1 MDVVCGGIFLMTNT
15 ADNDSLDAGAVRKV
29 LRLLDALRQS
39 QAGSV
44 IYHQIERMLDELVS
58 SNHGIQRAYAA
69 IAATLLDAFA
79 GHLHVGS
86 PLNIQVKM
94 LRTRLQP
101 PLSVSDL
108 QALQQYVD
116 VYHDQIIHLQE
127 LDQAVFAQAFRPL
140 LQAFGI
146 ETEASDTA
154 SDTVGMDAAHT
165 AHATARI
172 SPLDASSLELAA
184 VPPPVNRLVPA
195 EDLAPVIEDLPTY
208 SPEESGEAR
217 AWVRPTIERHPL
229 ESLGGQPTITRET
242 ERAAVADADI
252 GDAEVHRV
260 TAYRSQL
267 DARRRDIQELQAG
280 LAQQVLDTIAQNQ
293 EFGVLLE
300 VVLSELRQIG
310 EVSDLEN
317 LRWTLISEIEKLM
330 SGHHELADKL
340 DSTHHYLQVIE
351 SDSRQLTDELTRVRL
366 LSLTDEL
373 TGLPNRRAFLR
384 RLEDEVA
391 RVQRYGFP
399 LSLALIDLDKFKDV
413 NDKYGHAGGDEVLRV
428 YSKNILSTFRHH
440 DLVAR
445 YGGEEFAV
453 LLPNTEREGALRAL
467 NKVKQRCA
475 ETRWQSDGSVVSVPT
490 FSAGLA
496 LYKPGETST
505 AFVERVDKALY
516 RAKRLGRNRV
526 EIDMTYQTDAETQP
540 PAQKGAEPT

>member
-1 MDVVCGGIFLMTNT
+1 MTGS
-15 ADNDSLDAGAVRKV
+15 ADIDSLDAGAIRKV

-39 QAGSV
+39 QAGGV
-44 IYHQIERMLDELVS
+44 IYRQVERMLDDLAT
-58 SNHGIQRAYAA
+58 SNHGIQQAYAA
-69 IAATLLDAFA
+69 IAGTLLDAFA
-79 GHLHVGS
+79 SHLHTGS
-86 PLNIQVKM
+86 PLQVQVKL

-108 QALQQYVD
+108 QALQQYLD
-116 VYHDQIIHLQE
+116 VYHDQIAHIQDV
-127 LDQAVFAQAFRPL
+127 DQAVFAQAIRPL
-140 LQAFGI
+140 LQAYGI
-146 ETEASDTA
+146 EDEVSRVPAPATVAIPEPVVPVTA
-154 SDTVGMDAAHT
+154 SAVSPAVIHPDAAADVMVKAPPSESYAPAGESVQT
-165 AHATARI
+165 AH
-172 SPLDASSLELAA
+172 SQP
-184 VPPPVNRLVPA
+184 
-195 EDLAPVIEDLPTY
+195 
-208 SPEESGEAR
+208 G
-217 AWVRPTIERHPL
+217 RHPL
-229 ESLGGQPTITRET
+229 DSLGGQPTLTREPEQDEPSRAGEPE
-242 ERAAVADADI
+242 ERVS
-252 GDAEVHRV
+252 
-260 TAYRSQL
+260 AYRSQL

-300 VVLSELRQIG
+300 VVLSELRQVG
-310 EVSDLEN
+310 AVSDLEN
-317 LRWTLISEIEKLM
+317 LRWTLIREIEKLM

-399 LSLALIDLDKFKDV
+399 LSLALIDLDKFKEV

-428 YSKNILSTFRHH
+428 YSKNILSVFRHH

-453 LLPNTEREGALRAL
+453 LLPNTEHEGALRAL
-467 NKVKQRCA
+467 NKVKNRCA
-475 ETRWQSDGSVVSVPT
+475 ETRWQSNGGVVAVPT
-490 FSAGLA
+490 FSAGFA

-526 EIDMTYQTDAETQP
+526 EFDMTYQTDADNQTSTRQ
-540 PAQKGAEPT
+540 GAEPT

>member
-1 MDVVCGGIFLMTNT
+1 MASSVVS
-15 ADNDSLDAGAVRKV
+15 DSLDAGASRKV
-29 LRLLDALRQS
+29 LRLLEALRQS

-44 IYHQIERMLDELVS
+44 IYRQIERMLDEMVS
-58 SNHGIQRAYAA
+58 SNREVQQAYAN
-69 IAATLLDAFA
+69 IAAALLETYAE
-79 GHLHVGS
+79 HLHKGS
-86 PLNIQVKM
+86 PLQVQVKL

-101 PLSVSDL
+101 PLSVSDV
-108 QALQQYVD
+108 QALHQYIE
-116 VYHDQIIHLQE
+116 VYNDQIAQLQG
-127 LDQAVFAQAFRPL
+127 LDEVVFAQAVRPL
-140 LQAFGI
+140 LVAFGI
-146 ETEASDTA
+146 EDADSSPFSAPVAGSSVGTVSITPTA
-154 SDTVGMDAAHT
+154 SDRTQAEPQEPPEPETRAPTSPAAWT
-165 AHATARI
+165 
-172 SPLDASSLELAA
+172 EQ
-184 VPPPVNRLVPA
+184 PPVAADTNA
-195 EDLAPVIEDLPTY
+195 YQAKHE
-208 SPEESGEAR
+208 
-217 AWVRPTIERHPL
+217 WVRPISERHPL
-229 ESLGGQPTITRET
+229 ESLDGQPTLKREPVGEIDEPESGDND
-242 ERAAVADADI
+242 ERR
-252 GDAEVHRV
+252 GG
-260 TAYRSQL
+260 TYRSQL

-300 VVLSELRQIG
+300 VVLSELRQVG
-310 EVSDLEN
+310 DVTELEN
-317 LRWTLISEIEKLM
+317 LRWALIREIEKLM

-399 LSLALIDLDKFKDV
+399 LTLALIDLDKFKEI

-428 YSKNILSTFRHH
+428 YSKNILSIFRHH

-453 LLPNTEREGALRAL
+453 LLPNTESEGALRAL
-467 NKVKQRCA
+467 TKVKNRCA
-475 ETRWQSDGSVVSVPT
+475 ETRWQSNGSVVSVPT

-516 RAKRLGRNRV
+516 RAKRLGRNRT
-526 EIDMTYQTDAETQP
+526 EMDMTYQTEAEARIPSQN
-540 PAQKGAEPT
+540 GAEPS

>member
-1 MDVVCGGIFLMTNT
+1 MAGT
-15 ADNDSLDAGAVRKV
+15 AISDSLDAGACRKV
-29 LRLLDALRQS
+29 LRLLEALRQS

-44 IYHQIERMLDELVS
+44 IYRQIERMLDEMVT
-58 SNHGIQRAYAA
+58 SNSEIQQAYAN
-69 IAATLLDAFA
+69 IATALLDTYA
-79 GHLHVGS
+79 GHLHKGS
-86 PLNIQVKM
+86 PLQVQVRL

-101 PLSVSDL
+101 PLSVSDIK
-108 QALQQYVD
+108 ALQQYIE
-116 VYHDQIIHLQE
+116 VYNEQIAHIQD
-127 LDQAVFAQAFRPL
+127 LDEVVFAQAVRPL

-146 ETEASDTA
+146 EEADSTPGSVSVVDQAPVAVTPVTTEP
-154 SDTVGMDAAHT
+154 VQ
-165 AHATARI
+165 
-172 SPLDASSLELAA
+172 PA
-184 VPPPVNRLVPA
+184 VPCAPYVAEPTAPVQPA
-195 EDLAPVIEDLPTY
+195 EWGEDDSAT
-208 SPEESGEAR
+208 SEPESYPAAR
-217 AWVRPTIERHPL
+217 EWVRPLSERHPL
-229 ESLGGQPTITRET
+229 DSLGGQPTLKRESAGDVEELNEPSET
-242 ERAAVADADI
+242 GENEERR
-252 GDAEVHRV
+252 GGS
-260 TAYRSQL
+260 YRNNQL

-300 VVLSELRQIG
+300 VVLSELRQVG
-310 EVSDLEN
+310 DVSELEN
-317 LRWTLISEIEKLM
+317 LRWSLIREIEKLM

-351 SDSRQLTDELTRVRL
+351 SDSRQLTDELSRVRL

-399 LSLALIDLDKFKDV
+399 LTLALMDLDKFKEI

-428 YSKNILSTFRHH
+428 YSKNILSIFRHH

-453 LLPNTEREGALRAL
+453 LLPNTESEGALRAL
-467 NKVKQRCA
+467 TKVKNRCA
-475 ETRWQSDGSVVSVPT
+475 ETRWQSNGSVVSVPT

-526 EIDMTYQTDAETQP
+526 EMDMTYQTEGESRAPSQTS
-540 PAQKGAEPT
+540 AEPT

>member
-1 MDVVCGGIFLMTNT
+1 MSTNP
-15 ADNDSLDAGAVRKV
+15 DSDALENGATRKV
-29 LRLLDALRQS
+29 LRLLEALRQS
-39 QAGSV
+39 QAGGV
-44 IYHQIERMLDELVS
+44 IYRQVERMLDELVT
-58 SNHGIQRAYAA
+58 SNRDIQQAYANV
-69 IAATLLDAFA
+69 AAALLDAYA
-79 GHLHVGS
+79 SHLHAGS
-86 PLNIQVKM
+86 PLHVQVKL

-101 PLSVSDL
+101 PLSLSDI
-108 QALQQYVD
+108 QALQQYIE
-116 VYHDQIIHLQE
+116 VYNEQISHLQD
-127 LDQAVFAQAFRPL
+127 LDQAVFARAIRPL

-146 ETEASDTA
+146 EEPGEQVSIVPVAKIVTPPGPPSTPAEVTQAPSQVAEHRTEA
-154 SDTVGMDAAHT
+154 
-165 AHATARI
+165 
-172 SPLDASSLELAA
+172 
-184 VPPPVNRLVPA
+184 
-195 EDLAPVIEDLPTY
+195 
-208 SPEESGEAR
+208 PEEGPRDSRE
-217 AWVRPTIERHPL
+217 WVRPRTERHPV
-229 ESLGGQPTITRET
+229 EDIEGQPTLKREL
-242 ERAAVADADI
+242 EQSAVDD
-252 GDAEVHRV
+252 GVENEDGRG
-260 TAYRSQL
+260 TNYRSQL

-280 LAQQVLDTIAQNQ
+280 LAQQVLDTIAQN
-293 EFGVLLE
+293 EVFGVLLE
-300 VVLSELRQIG
+300 VVLGELRQVG
-310 EVSDLEN
+310 EITELEN
-317 LRWTLISEIEKLM
+317 LRWTLIREIEKLM

-399 LSLALIDLDKFKDV
+399 LTLALIDLDKFKEV

-428 YSKNILSTFRHH
+428 YSKNILSIFRHH

-453 LLPNTEREGALRAL
+453 LLPNTESEGAMRAL
-467 NKVKQRCA
+467 TKVKNRCA
-475 ETRWQSDGSVVSVPT
+475 ETRWQSDGTVVSVPT

-526 EIDMTYQTDAETQP
+526 ELDMTYQPESEAGAP
-540 PAQKGAEPT
+540 VQKGAEPS

>member
-1 MDVVCGGIFLMTNT
+1 MTGS
-15 ADNDSLDAGAVRKV
+15 ADIDSLDAGAIRKV

-39 QAGSV
+39 QAGGV
-44 IYHQIERMLDELVS
+44 IYRQVERMLDELAT
-58 SNHGIQRAYAA
+58 SNHGIQQAYAA
-69 IAATLLDAFA
+69 IAGTLLDAFA
-79 GHLHVGS
+79 GHLHTGS
-86 PLNIQVKM
+86 PLQIQVKL

-116 VYHDQIIHLQE
+116 VYHDQITHIQDM
-127 LDQAVFAQAFRPL
+127 DQAVFAQAIRPL
-140 LQAFGI
+140 LQAYGI
-146 ETEASDTA
+146 EDEISRVPAPVA
-154 SDTVGMDAAHT
+154 VANPAP
-165 AHATARI
+165 APVFI
-172 SPLDASSLELAA
+172 SPTA
-184 VPPPVNRLVPA
+184 VPAVDVIPNLVAEAGVRPHAPKPPAPMVEEMTHAMPA
-195 EDLAPVIEDLPTY
+195 EAEHQPREW
-208 SPEESGEAR
+208 SR
-217 AWVRPTIERHPL
+217 AQFERHPL
-229 ESLGGQPTITRET
+229 DSLGGQPTLVREP
-242 ERAAVADADI
+242 ERDESAPAGDAD
-252 GDAEVHRV
+252 EYRV
-260 TAYRSQL
+260 SAYRSQL

-300 VVLSELRQIG
+300 VVLSELRQVG

-317 LRWTLISEIEKLM
+317 LRWTLIREIEKLM

-399 LSLALIDLDKFKDV
+399 LSLALIDLDKFKEV

-428 YSKNILSTFRHH
+428 YSKNILSIFRHH

-467 NKVKQRCA
+467 NKVKNRCA
-475 ETRWQSDGSVVSVPT
+475 ETRWQSNGGGVVSVPT

-526 EIDMTYQTDAETQP
+526 EIDMTYQADADDHTPTQ
-540 PAQKGAEPT
+540 QGAEPT

>member
-1 MDVVCGGIFLMTNT
+1 MAGT
-15 ADNDSLDAGAVRKV
+15 AADSDTLDAGASRKV

-39 QAGSV
+39 QAGGV
-44 IYHQIERMLDELVS
+44 IYRQVERMLDEMVS
-58 SNHGIQRAYAA
+58 SNREVQQAYAN
-69 IAATLLDAFA
+69 IAAALLDAYA
-79 GHLHVGS
+79 EHLHKGS
-86 PLNIQVKM
+86 PLQVQVKL

-101 PLSVSDL
+101 PLSLSDL
-108 QALQQYVD
+108 LALRQYIEL
-116 VYHDQIIHLQE
+116 YNDQIAQIQD
-127 LDQAVFAQAFRPL
+127 LDQAVFAQAVRPL
-140 LQAFGI
+140 LLAFGI
-146 ETEASDTA
+146 DETEIAPAGVS
-154 SDTVGMDAAHT
+154 VMDESV
-165 AHATARI
+165 TARTAQSVPASEQTAKGE
-172 SPLDASSLELAA
+172 SPQPHPA
-184 VPPPVNRLVPA
+184 VPEHIPAPEEEKSRPPV
-195 EDLAPVIEDLPTY
+195 
-208 SPEESGEAR
+208 PESHRDAR
-217 AWVRPTIERHPL
+217 DWVRPHSERHPL
-229 ESLGGQPTITRET
+229 ESLGGQPTLKRES
-242 ERAAVADADI
+242 AADTDEENES
-252 GDAEVHRV
+252 DEPR
-260 TAYRSQL
+260 TTSYRSQL

-300 VVLSELRQIG
+300 VVLSELRQVG
-310 EVSDLEN
+310 EVSELEN
-317 LRWTLISEIEKLM
+317 LRWTLIREIEKLM

-399 LSLALIDLDKFKDV
+399 LSLALIDLDKFKEI

-428 YSKNILSTFRHH
+428 YSKNILSIFRHH

-453 LLPNTEREGALRAL
+453 LLPNTESEGALRAL
-467 NKVKQRCA
+467 NKVKNRCA
-475 ETRWQSDGSVVSVPT
+475 ETRWQSNGSIVPVPT

-526 EIDMTYQTDAETQP
+526 EMDMTYQTETESRAP
-540 PAQKGAEPT
+540 TQKGAEPT

>member
-1 MDVVCGGIFLMTNT
+1 MASSVVS
-15 ADNDSLDAGAVRKV
+15 DSLDAGASRKV
-29 LRLLDALRQS
+29 LRLLEALRQS

-44 IYHQIERMLDELVS
+44 IYRQIERMLDEMVS
-58 SNHGIQRAYAA
+58 SNREIQQAYAN
-69 IAATLLDAFA
+69 IASALLETYAE
-79 GHLHVGS
+79 HLHKGS
-86 PLNIQVKM
+86 PLQVQVKL

-101 PLSVSDL
+101 PLSVSDV
-108 QALQQYVD
+108 QALHQYIE
-116 VYHDQIIHLQE
+116 VYNEQIAQLQG
-127 LDQAVFAQAFRPL
+127 LDEVVFAQAVRPL
-140 LQAFGI
+140 LVAFGI
-146 ETEASDTA
+146 EEADNSPFGA
-154 SDTVGMDAAHT
+154 PVPGSIGTVSVEP
-165 AHATARI
+165 ATADRSQAETQAPPAMEI
-172 SPLDASSLELAA
+172 PAA
-184 VPPPVNRLVPA
+184 KAPA
-195 EDLAPVIEDLPTY
+195 GGIGEDSTATD
-208 SPEESGEAR
+208 SEAYQAR
-217 AWVRPTIERHPL
+217 HEWVRPTPERHPL
-229 ESLGGQPTITRET
+229 ESIDGQPTLKREPISEADESEAGEND
-242 ERAAVADADI
+242 ERR
-252 GDAEVHRV
+252 GG
-260 TAYRSQL
+260 TYRSQL

-300 VVLSELRQIG
+300 VVLSELRQVG
-310 EVSDLEN
+310 DVTELEN
-317 LRWTLISEIEKLM
+317 LRWALIREIEKLM

-399 LSLALIDLDKFKDV
+399 LTLALIDLDKFKEI

-428 YSKNILSTFRHH
+428 YSKNILSIFRHH

-453 LLPNTEREGALRAL
+453 LLPNTESEGALRAL
-467 NKVKQRCA
+467 TKVKNRCA
-475 ETRWQSDGSVVSVPT
+475 ETRWQSNSSVVSVPT

-516 RAKRLGRNRV
+516 RAKRLGRNRT
-526 EIDMTYQTDAETQP
+526 EMDMTYQTEAEVRIPSQN
-540 PAQKGAEPT
+540 GAEPT

>member
-1 MDVVCGGIFLMTNT
+1 MAGPIDT
-15 ADNDSLDAGAVRKV
+15 DSLEAGAARKV

-39 QAGSV
+39 QAGGV
-44 IYHQIERMLDELVS
+44 IYRQVERMLDDIVL
-58 SNHGIQRAYAA
+58 SNGAIQQAYANLA
-69 IAATLLDAFA
+69 IALLDAYS
-79 GHLHVGS
+79 GHLHKGS
-86 PLNIQVKM
+86 PLQIQVNL
-94 LRTRLQP
+94 LRARLQP
-101 PLSVSDL
+101 PLSLSDL
-108 QALQQYVD
+108 QALRQYID
-116 VYHDQIIHLQE
+116 VYNEQIGVLHNFNQSAFAE
-127 LDQAVFAQAFRPL
+127 AVKPL
-140 LQAFGI
+140 LIAFGI
-146 ETEASDTA
+146 EEAEP
-154 SDTVGMDAAHT
+154 VVAAAQT
-165 AHATARI
+165 Q
-172 SPLDASSLELAA
+172 PVAA
-184 VPPPVNRLVPA
+184 VQPNAVAPSAAPSQDAEDPPAPPPYVHREDESA
-195 EDLAPVIEDLPTY
+195 EEEDRD
-208 SPEESGEAR
+208 ESASVAAQTRPGEREWTRPNSVQHPLKDMAGQATLKRDDGLQHGDAGQAR
-217 AWVRPTIERHPL
+217 AAQL
-229 ESLGGQPTITRET
+229 S
-242 ERAAVADADI
+242 
-252 GDAEVHRV
+252 
-260 TAYRSQL
+260 RSQQL

-300 VVLSELRQIG
+300 VVLSELRQVG
-310 EVSDLEN
+310 EISELEN
-317 LRWTLISEIEKLM
+317 LRWTLIREIEKLM

-399 LSLALIDLDKFKDV
+399 LSLALMDLDKFKDI

-428 YSKNILSTFRHH
+428 YAKNILSIFRHH

-453 LLPNTEREGALRAL
+453 LLPNTESEGALRAL
-467 NKVKQRCA
+467 TKVRNRCA
-475 ETRWQSDGSVVSVPT
+475 ETRWQNNGSVVAAPT

-505 AFVERVDKALY
+505 AFIERVDKALY

-526 EIDMTYQTDAETQP
+526 EMDLTYQQEGRVNT
-540 PAQKGAEPT
+540 QKGAEPT

>member
-1 MDVVCGGIFLMTNT
+1 MAAA
-15 ADNDSLDAGAVRKV
+15 ADSDSLDTGAVRKV

-39 QAGSV
+39 QAGGV
-44 IYHQIERMLDELVS
+44 IYRQVERMLDELIT
-58 SNHGIQRAYAA
+58 SNQQIQQAYASLA
-69 IAATLLDAFA
+69 GALLDTYAE
-79 GHLHVGS
+79 HLHKGS
-86 PLNIQVKM
+86 PLQVQVKL
-94 LRTRLQP
+94 LRMRLQP
-101 PLSVSDL
+101 PLSVDDL
-108 QALQQYVD
+108 QALRHYID
-116 VYHDQIIHLQE
+116 VYNDQIAQLNDFNQE
-127 LDQAVFAQAFRPL
+127 VFVQAVRPL

-146 ETEASDTA
+146 DDLPPAKPGLQTVPAFAAPAPVAASPEYIQPAPSAPPVNPETHAQQVPQAESAASDT
-154 SDTVGMDAAHT
+154 
-165 AHATARI
+165 R
-172 SPLDASSLELAA
+172 E
-184 VPPPVNRLVPA
+184 
-195 EDLAPVIEDLPTY
+195 
-208 SPEESGEAR
+208 
-217 AWVRPTIERHPL
+217 WVRPLSQRHPL
-229 ESLGGQPTITRET
+229 ENLGGQPTLKREPVQ
-242 ERAAVADADI
+242 EEAADVDEVDDQDA
-252 GDAEVHRV
+252 
-260 TAYRSQL
+260 TAYRSLQL

-280 LAQQVLDTIAQNQ
+280 LAQQVLDTIAQNE

-300 VVLSELRQIG
+300 VVLSELRQVGDIS
-310 EVSDLEN
+310 ELEN
-317 LRWTLISEIEKLM
+317 LRWTLIREIEKLM

-399 LSLALIDLDKFKDV
+399 LSLALMDLDKFKEI

-428 YSKNILSTFRHH
+428 YSKNILSIFRHH

-453 LLPNTEREGALRAL
+453 LLPNTESEGALRAL
-467 NKVKQRCA
+467 NKVKNRCA
-475 ETRWQSDGSVVSVPT
+475 ETRWQSNGSVVSVPT

-516 RAKRLGRNRV
+516 RAKRLGRDRI
-526 EIDMTYQTDAETQP
+526 EMDITYQTDGESRQVS
-540 PAQKGAEPT
+540 QKGAEPT

>member
-1 MDVVCGGIFLMTNT
+1 MAST

-29 LRLLDALRQS
+29 LRLLDTLRQS
-39 QAGSV
+39 QAGGV
-44 IYHQIERMLDELVS
+44 IYHQIERMLEELVS
-58 SNHGIQRAYAA
+58 SNHGVQRAYAA
-69 IAATLLDAFA
+69 IASTLLDAFA
-79 GHLHVGS
+79 GHLHAGS

-146 ETEASDTA
+146 ETEV
-154 SDTVGMDAAHT
+154 SDTVGIDAART
-165 AHATARI
+165 AHVATR
-172 SPLDASSLELAA
+172 SSTLDASMLGLAA
-184 VPPPVNRLVPA
+184 VPPPVSKLYPT
-195 EDLAPVIEDLPTY
+195 EEHIPVVEDLPAY
-208 SPEESGEAR
+208 SPEQSGETR
-217 AWVRPTIERHPL
+217 AWVRPTTERHPL
-229 ESLGGQPTITRET
+229 DSLGGQPTITRES

-267 DARRRDIQELQAG
+267 DARRRDIQELQSG

-317 LRWTLISEIEKLM
+317 LRWTLIGEIEKLM

-413 NDKYGHAGGDEVLRV
+413 NDKFGHAGGDEVLRV

-475 ETRWQSDGSVVSVPT
+475 ETRWQSNGNVVSVPT

-505 AFVERVDKALY
+505 AFLERVDKALY

-526 EIDMTYQTDAETQP
+526 EIDMTYQTDGGP
-540 PAQKGAEPT
+540 PPSNQKGAEPT

>member
-1 MDVVCGGIFLMTNT
+1 MAGR
-15 ADNDSLDAGAVRKV
+15 ADSDNLDAGAARKV
-29 LRLLDALRQS
+29 LRLLEALRQS
-39 QAGSV
+39 PAGGV
-44 IYHQIERMLDELVS
+44 IYRQVERMLDELVA
-58 SNHGIQRAYAA
+58 SNHDIQVAYAE
-69 IAATLLDAFA
+69 IAGTLLDAYA
-79 GHLHVGS
+79 EHLHKGS
-86 PLNIQVKM
+86 PLQVQVKL

-101 PLSVSDL
+101 PLSVADL
-108 QALQQYVD
+108 LALRQYVD
-116 VYHDQIIHLQE
+116 LYQEQIGHLQQF
-127 LDQAVFAQAFRPL
+127 DPDVFAQAVQPL
-140 LQAFGI
+140 LQAYGLDEGGI
-146 ETEASDTA
+146 APVRRTESPATPRVA
-154 SDTVGMDAAHT
+154 PPP
-165 AHATARI
+165 ATAPMSQSAVR
-172 SPLDASSLELAA
+172 AA
-184 VPPPVNRLVPA
+184 VPTGAEQQAPCDEREREWMRPPSA
-195 EDLAPVIEDLPTY
+195 
-208 SPEESGEAR
+208 
-217 AWVRPTIERHPL
+217 RHPL
-229 ESLGGQPTITRET
+229 TALGGQPVLRREP
-242 ERAAVADADI
+242 ERDYEESMTADQDGADEA
-252 GDAEVHRV
+252 DENSNASS
-260 TAYRSQL
+260 YRNQL

-300 VVLSELRQIG
+300 VVLSELRQVG
-310 EVSDLEN
+310 EISELEN
-317 LRWTLISEIEKLM
+317 LRWTLIREIEKLM
-330 SGHHELADKL
+330 AGHHELADKL

-399 LSLALIDLDKFKDV
+399 LSLALIDLDKFKEI

-428 YSKNILSTFRHH
+428 YSKNILSIFRHH

-453 LLPNTEREGALRAL
+453 LLPNTESDGALRAL
-467 NKVKQRCA
+467 NKVKNRCA

-516 RAKRLGRNRV
+516 RAKRLGRNRI
-526 EIDMTYQTDAETQP
+526 EIDMTYQTDAELRSGN
-540 PAQKGAEPT
+540 QKGAEPT

>member
-1 MDVVCGGIFLMTNT
+1 MAGIANL
-15 ADNDSLDAGAVRKV
+15 DSLQAGAVRKV
-29 LRLLDALRQS
+29 LRLLGALRQS
-39 QAGSV
+39 PAGDVLYSQV
-44 IYHQIERMLDELVS
+44 EHMLDEWVIS
-58 SNHGIQRAYAA
+58 SQATEQAYAA
-69 IAATLLDAFA
+69 IAGTLLDAYA
-79 GHLHVGS
+79 SHLNKGT
-86 PLNIQVKM
+86 PLFVQVQL
-94 LRTRLQP
+94 LRSRLQP
-101 PLSVSDL
+101 PLVQSDL
-108 QALQQYVD
+108 QALQQFVD
-116 VYHDQIIHLQE
+116 GNHEQINHLQD
-127 LDQAVFAQAFRPL
+127 LDQAVFATALQPL

-146 ETEASDTA
+146 KVEASA
-154 SDTVGMDAAHT
+154 GMPKAYPPAAHSARTEEVPSPMAATT
-165 AHATARI
+165 AVSQAAAAEAY
-172 SPLDASSLELAA
+172 SLSDAGDMAHE
-184 VPPPVNRLVPA
+184 
-195 EDLAPVIEDLPTY
+195 PTFKDE
-208 SPEESGEAR
+208 PRE
-217 AWVRPTIERHPL
+217 WVRPENDRHPL
-229 ESLGGQPTITRET
+229 DSLGGQPTLTRELEPEENQNESSADPDMHRTT
-242 ERAAVADADI
+242 E
-252 GDAEVHRV
+252 
-260 TAYRSQL
+260 YRTQL

-300 VVLSELRQIG
+300 VVLSELRQVG
-310 EVSDLEN
+310 EVTDMESF
-317 LRWTLISEIEKLM
+317 RWTLIREIEKLM

-340 DSTHHYLQVIE
+340 DSTHHYLQVVE

-384 RLEDEVA
+384 RIEDEVA

-399 LSLALIDLDKFKDV
+399 LALALIDLDKFKEI

-428 YSKNILSTFRHH
+428 YSKNILSIFRHH

-453 LLPNTEREGALRAL
+453 LLPNTEKEGALRAL
-467 NKVKQRCA
+467 TKVRQRCA
-475 ETRWQSDGSVVSVPT
+475 ETRWQSNGNVVSVPT

-526 EIDMTYQTDAETQP
+526 EIDVTYQTETEQSA

>member
-1 MDVVCGGIFLMTNT
+1 MAGT
-15 ADNDSLDAGAVRKV
+15 ALSDSLDAGACRKV
-29 LRLLDALRQS
+29 LRLLESLRKS

-44 IYHQIERMLDELVS
+44 IYRQIERMLDEIVS
-58 SNHGIQRAYAA
+58 SNSEIQQAYAN
-69 IAATLLDAFA
+69 IASAMLDTYAE
-79 GHLHVGS
+79 HLHKGS
-86 PLNIQVKM
+86 PLQVQVKL
-94 LRTRLQP
+94 LRNRLQP
-101 PLSVSDL
+101 PLSVSDV
-108 QALQQYVD
+108 QALQQYIE
-116 VYHDQIIHLQE
+116 VYNEQIAHIQD
-127 LDQAVFAQAFRPL
+127 LDEVLFAQAVRPL

-146 ETEASDTA
+146 EEEDSAPS
-154 SDTVGMDAAHT
+154 H
-165 AHATARI
+165 
-172 SPLDASSLELAA
+172 
-184 VPPPVNRLVPA
+184 VPVTDP
-195 EDLAPVIEDLPTY
+195 APVVVTPATIESVQTSSYMPPAAEAADPIQ
-208 SPEESGEAR
+208 PIQWNEEDSVTVESESYQATR
-217 AWVRPTIERHPL
+217 EWVRPLSERHPL
-229 ESLGGQPTITRET
+229 DSLGGHPTLKRESASDIEDLNEPGESGENE
-242 ERAAVADADI
+242 ERR
-252 GDAEVHRV
+252 GGS
-260 TAYRSQL
+260 YRNNQL

-300 VVLSELRQIG
+300 VVLSELRQVG
-310 EVSDLEN
+310 DVSELEN
-317 LRWTLISEIEKLM
+317 LRWSLIREIEKLM

-351 SDSRQLTDELTRVRL
+351 SDSRQLTDELSRVRL

-399 LSLALIDLDKFKDV
+399 LTLALMDLDKFKEI

-428 YSKNILSTFRHH
+428 YSKNILSIFRHH

-453 LLPNTEREGALRAL
+453 LLPNTESEGALRAL
-467 NKVKQRCA
+467 TKVKNRCA
-475 ETRWQSDGSVVSVPT
+475 ETRWQSNGSVVSVPT

-526 EIDMTYQTDAETQP
+526 EMDMTYQTEGESRVPTQTS
-540 PAQKGAEPT
+540 ADPT

>member
-1 MDVVCGGIFLMTNT
+1 MSTNPG
-15 ADNDSLDAGAVRKV
+15 SDALENGATHKV
-29 LRLLDALRQS
+29 LRLLEALRQS
-39 QAGSV
+39 QAGGV
-44 IYHQIERMLDELVS
+44 IYRQVERMLDELVK
-58 SNHGIQRAYAA
+58 SNRDIQQAYANV
-69 IAATLLDAFA
+69 AAALLDAYA
-79 GHLHVGS
+79 SHLHAGS
-86 PLNIQVKM
+86 PLHVQVKL

-101 PLSVSDL
+101 PLSLSDI
-108 QALQQYVD
+108 QALHQYIE
-116 VYHDQIIHLQE
+116 VYNEQISHLQDF
-127 LDQAVFAQAFRPL
+127 DQAVFARAIRPL

-146 ETEASDTA
+146 DEQEEAVSTVPVAQVATPPGSTSAPAAATPARSQVAEPETEASEEA
-154 SDTVGMDAAHT
+154 STDPREWIG
-165 AHATARI
+165 
-172 SPLDASSLELAA
+172 P
-184 VPPPVNRLVPA
+184 
-195 EDLAPVIEDLPTY
+195 
-208 SPEESGEAR
+208 R
-217 AWVRPTIERHPL
+217 AERHPV
-229 ESLGGQPTITRET
+229 EDIEGQPILKRES
-242 ERAAVADADI
+242 EQSALDEGGEKEEGRSN
-252 GDAEVHRV
+252 
-260 TAYRSQL
+260 AYRSQL

-280 LAQQVLDTIAQNQ
+280 LAQQVLDTVAQNE

-300 VVLSELRQIG
+300 VVLGELRQVG
-310 EVSDLEN
+310 EITELEN
-317 LRWTLISEIEKLM
+317 LRWTLIREIEKLM

-399 LSLALIDLDKFKDV
+399 LTLALIDLDKFKEV

-428 YSKNILSTFRHH
+428 YSKNILSIFRHH

-453 LLPNTEREGALRAL
+453 LLPNTESEGAMRAL
-467 NKVKQRCA
+467 TKVKNRCA
-475 ETRWQSDGSVVSVPT
+475 ETRWQSNAAVVSVPT

-526 EIDMTYQTDAETQP
+526 ELDMTYQPEGEARAP
-540 PAQKGAEPT
+540 GQKGTEPS

>member
-1 MDVVCGGIFLMTNT
+1 MTDSMDTV
-15 ADNDSLDAGAVRKV
+15 SLDAGATRKV

-39 QAGSV
+39 QAGGV
-44 IYHQIERMLDELVS
+44 IYRQVERMLDELVT
-58 SNHGIQRAYAA
+58 SNHGIQQAYAG

-79 GHLHVGS
+79 GHLHAGS
-86 PLNIQVKM
+86 PLQIQVKL

-116 VYHDQIIHLQE
+116 VYHDQIAHLQD
-127 LDQAVFAQAFRPL
+127 LDQAVFAQAIRPL
-140 LQAFGI
+140 LQAYGI
-146 ETEASDTA
+146 EDEIRPAVSPAPTVPTA
-154 SDTVGMDAAHT
+154 DTVPVAVFSAPAAADIQT
-165 AHATARI
+165 AH
-172 SPLDASSLELAA
+172 
-184 VPPPVNRLVPA
+184 
-195 EDLAPVIEDLPTY
+195 
-208 SPEESGEAR
+208 PEPNHHLREWS
-217 AWVRPTIERHPL
+217 RPQFERHPL
-229 ESLGGQPTITRET
+229 DSLGGQPTLVREP
-242 ERAAVADADI
+242 EREEAEHG
-252 GDAEVHRV
+252 GDPEDFRV
-260 TAYRSQL
+260 SAYRSQL

-300 VVLSELRQIG
+300 VVLSEMRQVG
-310 EVSDLEN
+310 EVSDLES
-317 LRWTLISEIEKLM
+317 LRWTLIREIEKLM

-399 LSLALIDLDKFKDV
+399 LSLALIDLDKFKEI

-428 YSKNILSTFRHH
+428 YSKNILSIFRHH

-467 NKVKQRCA
+467 NKVKNRCA
-475 ETRWQSDGSVVSVPT
+475 ETRWQSNGNGIVSVPT

-526 EIDMTYQTDAETQP
+526 EIDMTYQTDAAEHALTQ
-540 PAQKGAEPT
+540 QGVEPT

>member
-1 MDVVCGGIFLMTNT
+1 MAGT
-15 ADNDSLDAGAVRKV
+15 AISDSIDAGACRKV
-29 LRLLDALRQS
+29 LRLLESLRQS

-44 IYHQIERMLDELVS
+44 IYRQIERMLDEVVT
-58 SNHGIQRAYAA
+58 SNSEIQQAYAS
-69 IAATLLDAFA
+69 IASALLDTYAD
-79 GHLHVGS
+79 HLHKGS
-86 PLNIQVKM
+86 PLQVQVKL
-94 LRTRLQP
+94 LRNRLQP
-101 PLSVSDL
+101 PLSVSDVK
-108 QALQQYVD
+108 ALQQYIE
-116 VYHDQIIHLQE
+116 VYNEQIAHIQD
-127 LDQAVFAQAFRPL
+127 LDEVIFAQAVRPL

-146 ETEASDTA
+146 EALDPAPSHLTATEHAPVMAAPTPIEPVQAAPYVPYSSESVDPLRPPQQTDTA
-154 SDTVGMDAAHT
+154 SITEAD
-165 AHATARI
+165 
-172 SPLDASSLELAA
+172 SYQASREW
-184 VPPPVNRLVPA
+184 
-195 EDLAPVIEDLPTY
+195 I
-208 SPEESGEAR
+208 
-217 AWVRPTIERHPL
+217 RPDSERHPL
-229 ESLGGQPTITRET
+229 ETMDGQPTLKRESASD
-242 ERAAVADADI
+242 EEDF
-252 GDAEVHRV
+252 GDLSESEDR
-260 TAYRSQL
+260 RSSSSRNNQL

-300 VVLSELRQIG
+300 VVLSELRQVG
-310 EVSDLEN
+310 DVTELEN
-317 LRWTLISEIEKLM
+317 LRWALIREIEKLM

-351 SDSRQLTDELTRVRL
+351 SDSRQLTDELSRVRL

-399 LSLALIDLDKFKDV
+399 LTLALMDLDKFKEI

-428 YSKNILSTFRHH
+428 YSKNILSIFRHH

-453 LLPNTEREGALRAL
+453 LLPNTESEGALRAL
-467 NKVKQRCA
+467 TKVKNRCA
-475 ETRWQSDGSVVSVPT
+475 ETRWQSNGSVVSVPT

-526 EIDMTYQTDAETQP
+526 EMDITYQTEGESRTPQNSV
-540 PAQKGAEPT
+540 EPS

>member
-1 MDVVCGGIFLMTNT
+1 MAGA
-15 ADNDSLDAGAVRKV
+15 ADSDSLDTGAVRKV

-39 QAGSV
+39 QAGGV
-44 IYHQIERMLDELVS
+44 IYRQVERMLDELVS
-58 SNHGIQRAYAA
+58 SNQQIQQAYASLA
-69 IAATLLDAFA
+69 GALLDTYAE
-79 GHLHVGS
+79 HLHKGS
-86 PLNIQVKM
+86 PLQVQVKL
-94 LRTRLQP
+94 LRMRLQP
-101 PLSVSDL
+101 PLSVDDL
-108 QALQQYVD
+108 QALRHYID
-116 VYHDQIIHLQE
+116 VYNDQIAQLHDFNQE
-127 LDQAVFAQAFRPL
+127 VFAQAVRPL

-146 ETEASDTA
+146 D
-154 SDTVGMDAAHT
+154 DAPPVKPAVQ
-165 AHATARI
+165 AVAMP
-172 SPLDASSLELAA
+172 SAA
-184 VPPPVNRLVPA
+184 PPAPRPEIQPEPPPQTVADTHETR
-195 EDLAPVIEDLPTY
+195 E
-208 SPEESGEAR
+208 
-217 AWVRPTIERHPL
+217 WVRPQPQRHPL
-229 ESLGGQPTITRET
+229 ESLGGQPTLKREPA
-242 ERAAVADADI
+242 EEAFADEDLEDQ
-252 GDAEVHRV
+252 DA
-260 TAYRSQL
+260 TAYRSQQL

-300 VVLSELRQIG
+300 VVLSELRQVGDIS
-310 EVSDLEN
+310 ELEN
-317 LRWTLISEIEKLM
+317 LRWTLIREIEKLM

-399 LSLALIDLDKFKDV
+399 LSLALMDLDKFKEI

-428 YSKNILSTFRHH
+428 YSKNILSIFRHH

-453 LLPNTEREGALRAL
+453 LLPNTESEGALRAL
-467 NKVKQRCA
+467 NKVKNRCA
-475 ETRWQSDGSVVSVPT
+475 ETRWQSNGSVVPVPT

-526 EIDMTYQTDAETQP
+526 EMDITYQTEGESR
-540 PAQKGAEPT
+540 PATQKGAEPT

>member
-1 MDVVCGGIFLMTNT
+1 MVGT
-15 ADNDSLDAGAVRKV
+15 ALSDSLDAGACRKV
-29 LRLLDALRQS
+29 LRLLESLRKS

-44 IYHQIERMLDELVS
+44 IYRQIERMLDEIVT
-58 SNHGIQRAYAA
+58 SNSEIQQAYAN
-69 IAATLLDAFA
+69 IAAALLDTYSE
-79 GHLHVGS
+79 HLHKGS
-86 PLNIQVKM
+86 PLQVQVKL
-94 LRTRLQP
+94 LRNRLQP
-101 PLSVSDL
+101 PLSVSDI
-108 QALQQYVD
+108 QALQQYID
-116 VYHDQIIHLQE
+116 VYNEQIAHIQN
-127 LDQAVFAQAFRPL
+127 LDEVVFAQAVRPL

-146 ETEASDTA
+146 EEEDSALSNVPVTDPAPVVVAPATTAPVTTASYMSHTA
-154 SDTVGMDAAHT
+154 GSGDPIQPAQRGEEDSDTVGPDYQVT
-165 AHATARI
+165 R
-172 SPLDASSLELAA
+172 E
-184 VPPPVNRLVPA
+184 
-195 EDLAPVIEDLPTY
+195 
-208 SPEESGEAR
+208 
-217 AWVRPTIERHPL
+217 WVRPPSERHPL
-229 ESLGGQPTITRET
+229 DSLGGQPTLKRESASDIEDLNEPGESGENE
-242 ERAAVADADI
+242 ERR
-252 GDAEVHRV
+252 GGS
-260 TAYRSQL
+260 YRNNQL

-300 VVLSELRQIG
+300 VVLSELRQVG
-310 EVSDLEN
+310 DVSELEN
-317 LRWTLISEIEKLM
+317 LRWSLIREIEKLM

-351 SDSRQLTDELTRVRL
+351 SDSRQLTDELSRVRL

-399 LSLALIDLDKFKDV
+399 LTLALMDLDKFKEI

-428 YSKNILSTFRHH
+428 YSKNILSIFRHH

-453 LLPNTEREGALRAL
+453 LLPNTESEGALRAL
-467 NKVKQRCA
+467 TKVKNRCA
-475 ETRWQSDGSVVSVPT
+475 ETRWQSNGPVVSVPT

-526 EIDMTYQTDAETQP
+526 EMDMTYQTEGESRAPSQNS
-540 PAQKGAEPT
+540 AEPT

>member
-1 MDVVCGGIFLMTNT
+1 MADT
-15 ADNDSLDAGAVRKV
+15 ADSDNLDAGAARKV

-39 QAGSV
+39 PAGAV
-44 IYHQIERMLDELVS
+44 IYRQVERMLDELVAS
-58 SNHGIQRAYAA
+58 SHQVQQAYAE
-69 IAATLLDAFA
+69 IAGTLLDAYA
-79 GHLHVGS
+79 EHLHRGS
-86 PLNIQVKM
+86 PLQVQVKL

-101 PLSVSDL
+101 PLAVSDL
-108 QALQQYVD
+108 QALKQYID
-116 VYHDQIIHLQE
+116 LYQEQIGHLQHFDAE
-127 LDQAVFAQAFRPL
+127 VFAQAVQPL
-140 LQAFGI
+140 LQAYGLDSAVVQ
-146 ETEASDTA
+146 TARQPEAAPAVATPPRPQSITP
-154 SDTVGMDAAHT
+154 VAAHEDMQNGVQHRT
-165 AHATARI
+165 AHDENARD
-172 SPLDASSLELAA
+172 PLHAASL
-184 VPPPVNRLVPA
+184 
-195 EDLAPVIEDLPTY
+195 
-208 SPEESGEAR
+208 
-217 AWVRPTIERHPL
+217 RHPL
-229 ESLGGQPTITRET
+229 TDIGGQPVLRREP
-242 ERAAVADADI
+242 ERDLEQQFVIADDADASGE
-252 GDAEVHRV
+252 GDEQA
-260 TAYRSQL
+260 TTSYRNQL

-300 VVLSELRQIG
+300 VVLSELRQVG
-310 EVSDLEN
+310 EISELEN
-317 LRWTLISEIEKLM
+317 LRWTLIREIEKLM
-330 SGHHELADKL
+330 AGHHELADKL

-399 LSLALIDLDKFKDV
+399 LSLALIDLDKFKEV

-428 YSKNILSTFRHH
+428 YSKNILSIFRHH

-453 LLPNTEREGALRAL
+453 LLPNTESEGALRAL
-467 NKVKQRCA
+467 NKVKNRCA
-475 ETRWQSDGSVVSVPT
+475 ETRWQSNGSVVAVPT

-526 EIDMTYQTDAETQP
+526 EIDMTYQTDAELQTGG
-540 PAQKGAEPT
+540 QKGAETT